1 VSANARRSRKSTR
14 PIARNSDRT
23 SPEKSGEDGS
33 LLDRNPPMGR
43 PRGVGSIANFNL
55 PKYPRG
61 PTTGEFHP
69 RRNSYETE
77 PLGELVPCAIPS
89 GFNRREPSDR
99 IILQPRQWPT
109 NPSHTT
115 CSVNE
120 RRNADELKTFNNWGL
135 FILQWGNEGST

>member
-1 VSANARRSRKSTR
+1 MEPRAGSTDR
-14 PIARNSDRT
+14 PECKDRT
-23 SPEKSGEDGS
+23 SPEKSGEDRS

-109 NPSHTT
+109 NPSRTT

-135 FILQWGNEGST
+135 FIPQWGNEGST